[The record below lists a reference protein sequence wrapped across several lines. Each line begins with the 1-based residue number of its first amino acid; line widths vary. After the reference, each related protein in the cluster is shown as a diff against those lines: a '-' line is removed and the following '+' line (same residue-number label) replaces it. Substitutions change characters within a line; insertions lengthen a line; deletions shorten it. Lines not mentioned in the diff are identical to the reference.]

1 MSFAPMIQRCLMSFF
16 RWWFRQ
22 LAGLVSARLLR
33 VYVEAGEVTV
43 LEIADDT
50 FVLYIRRRGV
60 ATRAGDGALPTLR
73 QVMDAIPNLPPL
85 RVLRVPERQVL
96 RKRVSLPPAARR
108 DLANV
113 LVYEIDRE
121 TPFEEAEV
129 YWNYSLAGQQAPKDR
144 LDVDLVVVPRRVAD
158 LLADRARSLGYSPIA
173 FEADNEYRRPDYM
186 WLETPNPLQYFRL
199 PPRARP
205 LLPAACAVVFA
216 LLILPFAIQQARLFL
231 ADKDIAALE
240 RPARAASALSLAAN
254 RRMAALAF
262 MGQSRHGESA
272 LAILAAATRT
282 LPDDTFLTTFTVHGG
297 QVTLAGS
304 SEAAAKL
311 IGALAASRSFRDPA
325 FDSALLQSEGDDL
338 EKFTIT
344 AKLAAQGAP

>member
-1 MSFAPMIQRCLMSFF
+1 MIQRCLMSFF

-33 VYVEAGEVTV
+33 VYVEAGEVAV

-50 FVLYIRRRGV
+50 FVLHIRRRGV
-60 ATRAGDGALPTLR
+60 LTRAGNGALPDLK
-73 QVMDAIPNLPPL
+73 QAMDAIPNLPPL
-85 RVLRVPERQVL
+85 RALRIPERQVL
-96 RKRVSLPPAARR
+96 RKRVSLPPAVRR

-121 TPFEEAEV
+121 TPFEQAEV
-129 YWNYSLAGQQAPKDR
+129 YWNYSLAGQTAPKDR

-158 LLADRARSLGYSPIA
+158 ALADTARAFGFFPTAL
-173 FEADNEYRRPDYM
+173 EADNEYKRPAYM
-186 WLETPNPLQYFRL
+186 WLETPNPLHYFRL
-199 PPRARP
+199 PPRLKP
-205 LLPAACAVVFA
+205 FLPASYAAAIA

-231 ADKDIAALE
+231 ADKDIAAVE
-240 RPARAASALSLAAN
+240 SQARAASALNLAAN

-272 LAILAAATRT
+272 LAILAAATRA
-282 LPDDTFLTTFTVHGG
+282 LPDDTFLTAFTVHGG
-297 QVTLAGS
+297 QVTMAGS

-325 FDSALLQSEGDDL
+325 FDSAVLQSESDDL

-344 AKLAAQGAP
+344 AKLATQGVP